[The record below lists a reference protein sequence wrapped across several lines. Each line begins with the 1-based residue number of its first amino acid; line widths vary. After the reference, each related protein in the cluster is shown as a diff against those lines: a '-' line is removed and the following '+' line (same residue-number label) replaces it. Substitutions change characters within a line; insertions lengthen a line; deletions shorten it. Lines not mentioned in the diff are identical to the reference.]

1 MKLINNIKAAALT
14 LLAVSAVLAS
24 CKKNEITEARAVA
37 AEVELMTFEGKNAAE
52 QILPVFADG
61 DWYAEVADAW
71 ITVAPMSGRGN
82 TDVVITVA
90 DNVVGGVM
98 DTPRK
103 ARIYFKGGSAER
115 YATVT
120 ISQKGD
126 KYKGLEPVTVAEAA
140 KLAPEAVAK
149 FTEVQVKAVSMA
161 GMVVG
166 DNTGVIYVEGVIDGV
181 KGGDKVS
188 LTGDI
193 KADTTPNVVVLDP
206 ESADI
211 ISAGTASYG
220 DAKNITSSIDSYEGS
235 YLELVSVKG
244 SIIGLANGDIL
255 AGAAIRVPGATK
267 RMMVVEAD
275 AQMQMSN
282 VNYHF
287 VTVAGYFF
295 GNMGANPSFIPAAVL
310 EDGGIDESIV
320 PVPLDPNTVLF
331 SDDFEWMDPF
341 VQEAIGAGTAI
352 GDSVGENNA
361 SAAAPNL
368 YTTATLANLGA
379 EMTRRGYVDIN
390 AGITSIY
397 PQANYWKFGKT
408 SAHTGLQLPAIDYYG
423 DLDLSFDWSPQMTT
437 SGNID
442 KIFLIV
448 MVTTGNSVVTA
459 AQYTYEDWEKGHIA
473 WHRAKAKIQ
482 ITPESLIH
490 IRPIS
495 LEDYAS
501 ITQQRFYLDNIVVK
515 VPGPDVDPVYAD
527 IKVSDDVVT
536 FEGEG
541 GEFTL
546 KVTSDHDFTVATSD
560 KWLTIENGEG
570 VSGEETPV
578 KIIAQASE
586 LSKLRE
592 GLLKI
597 TSADSERSIRVVQSA
612 AGQDLDPFVALG
624 SNKLDI
630 NYKGQVAKIK
640 VQSTCDYTVASDVEW
655 IALTPETKT
664 MVNKE
669 EVALY
674 IAENASTTETRTGHV
689 IFANEELGLESVL
702 TVTQDVH
709 PKAQALFEDDFSWLK
724 PFIAMYN
731 DANPTNPIGDTVGSQ
746 GKSANA
752 PNAYTT
758 APFNTPEFAAAF
770 AAQGYTDLNPG
781 EKLIYPQDEYL
792 KFSRTGGHNTAIAL
806 SLEKVLSGATALN
819 VEFDFAMMAQGDGTI
834 DLGPVTIQI
843 VGDGQ
848 FDNGTKVHDGFNSTQ
863 EKGKYNWNHATMA
876 ITGATANT
884 KLVFINKRVL
894 NEDGTYNWAVSGAGR
909 FFLDNIVITKGQGG
923 PEPET
928 IEWGFNAEEMKKYAD
943 HFGGAAGVFSK
954 EAGNGGMYLESTVSG
969 NGKIEYYQIDKTEID
984 TANKAS
990 RITGATGQPYVTGT
1004 WPGDYWLTSA
1014 DLEATHPAGTKVS
1027 FHALSRCSGTGMRYW
1042 LIEYKDGDEWKP
1054 LLETVTEAIETGET
1068 VTYNVKHEN
1077 TAEFP
1082 IDVTVTLTKATK
1094 RVEFRQTCVA
1104 NAQASGKGALT
1115 APNGGTHRYQGAL
1128 AADGSTNTS
1137 TKIVVGAE

>member
-423 DLDLSFDWSPQMTT
+423 DLDLSFDWSPQMTG

-442 KIFLIV
+442 KIILIV

-495 LEDYAS
+495 LEDYAG

-546 KVTSDHDFTVATSD
+546 KVTSDHDFTVTTSD

-655 IALTPETKT
+655 IALTPDTKT

-709 PKAQALFEDDFSWLK
+709 PKAQALFEDDFSWMK
-724 PFIAMYN
+724 PFIEA
-731 DANPTNPIGDTVGSQ
+731 AAAEGTKIGDSVGENNA
-746 GKSANA
+746 SASA
-752 PNAYTT
+752 PNLYTT
-758 APFNTPEFAAAF
+758 ASLASLATELVNR
-770 AAQGYTDLNPG
+770 GYTDINADGKVL
-781 EKLIYPQDEYL
+781 YPQDSYW
-792 KFSRTGGHNTAIAL
+792 KMGKTSVHTGLVLPAVNYTGAADISFDWSPHMTGSGNIDKVNVVVEVITNGNSVVSEPFENTW
-806 SLEKVLSGATALN
+806 
-819 VEFDFAMMAQGDGTI
+819 
-834 DLGPVTIQI
+834 
-843 VGDGQ
+843 
-848 FDNGTKVHDGFNSTQ
+848 
-863 EKGKYNWNHATMA
+863 EKGKLAWHKATTTIN
-876 ITGATANT
+876 ITPESKIIIRPQYMTDHDG
-884 KLVFINKRVL
+884 INQMR
-894 NEDGTYNWAVSGAGR
+894 WH
-909 FFLDNIVITKGQGG
+909 LDNIVITPGKSKVVFEDDFEWIDPYAVGSKAGDSVGTNNPSATSPNVYSSVTEFVTEFNKRGYDYFWGKQDDVNWHASNDNNAKVLYINQNYLKFGKTSYNAGIILPSLGDLSEKSDVVIEFDFCFQITGG
-923 PEPET
+923 FVLDTFNLQVESSNGAFEATGSKVSENIRTAQPGTESKL
-928 IEWGFNAEEMKKYAD
+928 EWQHAKIVLKDAD
-943 HFGGAAGVFSK
+943 A
-954 EAGNGGMYLESTVSG
+954 STVL
-969 NGKIEYYQIDKTEID
+969 KIRPEFSDPYKSETTTKCNRWFLDNIK
-984 TANKAS
+984 
-990 RITGATGQPYVTGT
+990 ITR
-1004 WPGDYWLTSA
+1004 
-1014 DLEATHPAGTKVS
+1014 K
-1027 FHALSRCSGTGMRYW
+1027 
-1042 LIEYKDGDEWKP
+1042 
-1054 LLETVTEAIETGET
+1054 
-1068 VTYNVKHEN
+1068 
-1077 TAEFP
+1077 
-1082 IDVTVTLTKATK
+1082 
-1094 RVEFRQTCVA
+1094 
-1104 NAQASGKGALT
+1104 
-1115 APNGGTHRYQGAL
+1115 
-1128 AADGSTNTS
+1128 
-1137 TKIVVGAE
+1137 